1 MSLQCF
7 FCFIY
12 TESARPL
19 TDDSELLLQDDTPDA
34 MTQDPGYV
42 NFRGI
47 LSKKDGNVVKTFEES
62 IKQPRNISRTRSTG
76 RCECSCFH
84 KILTSKDKLV
94 QNAVDAAIST
104 KIAKLLSVLISH
116 TDQ

>member
-1 MSLQCF
+1 MF
-7 FCFIY
+7 FVFIY

-19 TDDSELLLQDDTPDA
+19 TDDSECLQDDIPDA

-62 IKQPRNISRTRSTG
+62 SKQPRNVSRTRSTG
-76 RCECSCFH
+76 RCECNCFH

-94 QNAVDAAIST
+94 QNAVDSAIST

>member
-1 MSLQCF
+1 M
-7 FCFIY
+7 FCFYIY
-12 TESARPL
+12 IEPARPL
-19 TDDSELLLQDDTPDA
+19 MDDSECLQDDTPDA
-34 MTQDPGYV
+34 MLQDPGYV

-47 LSKKDGNVVKTFEES
+47 LSKKDGNIVKGFEEPT
-62 IKQPRNISRTRSTG
+62 KQPRNISKTRSTG
-76 RCECSCFH
+76 RCECNCFH

-94 QNAVDAAIST
+94 QNAVDSAIST